1 MERSTESL
9 LCLFLCGCL
18 ASSAAMAGKSRGK
31 PVIAPGSQL
40 VVDGSELKSIEVM
53 PTQGAN
59 MEGVGYGVN
68 AGVQSAASMPGYTP
82 GAGAVGSML
91 GILIVKSMQDSSIRN
106 AANKPV
112 EPLRAAYAAQRGLL
126 ELESALTAAWNEHAY
141 ESQRCSP
148 DDMTKCETRLT
159 LRPVLRLLP
168 GARILCVAIEAKMQD
183 RKGRSIYTTRLNY
196 LTQPAVPTRVEEL
209 NDYWSGDNFR
219 PLIQEWS
226 GALQTLMPL
235 LASQLEGREKPAAG
249 AAQAIRYVNAGG
261 LFYDRGTIL
270 SQDEHRVVYR
280 SLDGDISVVHVDRFI
295 GTDEYYKWLTA
306 PRSPIGTEVETSD
319 TNAAAA
325 KENAGT

>member
-1 MERSTESL
+1 MERRTESL

-18 ASSAAMAGKSRGK
+18 ACSAAMAGKSRGK
-31 PVIAPGSQL
+31 PVTAPGSQL
-40 VVDGSELKSIEVM
+40 VVDGSDLKSIEVM

-59 MEGVGYGVN
+59 MESVGYGVH
-68 AGVQSAASMPGYTP
+68 AGVQSAASTPGYTA
-82 GAGAVGSML
+82 GAGVAGSML
-91 GILIVKSMQDSSIRN
+91 GVLIAKSIQDSSLRN

-112 EPLRAAYAAQRGLL
+112 EPLRAAYAAQRSQL

-148 DDMTKCETRLT
+148 DDMTRCETRLT

-168 GARILCVAIEAKMQD
+168 NARILCIAIEAKVQD
-183 RKGRSIYTTRLNY
+183 RKGRSLYASRFNY
-196 LTQPAVPTRVEEL
+196 LSQPAVPTRIDEL
-209 NDYWSGDNFR
+209 NDYWSGDDFR

-235 LASQLEGREKPAAG
+235 LASELERREKPAAG
-249 AAQAIRYVNAGG
+249 TAQAIRYVNAGG

-280 SLDGDISVVHVDRFI
+280 SLDGDISVVHVDRFV

-306 PRSPIGTEVETSD
+306 PRSPAGAEGDTSN
-319 TNAAAA
+319 THAEAP
-325 KENAGT
+325 KENAGS

>member
-18 ASSAAMAGKSRGK
+18 TGAGAMAGNSRAK
-31 PVIAPGSQL
+31 PVTMPGSQL
-40 VVDGSELKSIEVM
+40 VIDGSELKSIEVM

-68 AGVQSAASMPGYTP
+68 AGVQSAAGMPGYTP
-82 GAGAVGSML
+82 GVGVAGSVL
-91 GILIVKSMQDSSIRN
+91 GVLISKSIQDSSIRN

-112 EPLRAAYAAQRGLL
+112 EPLRAAYAAQRSQL
-126 ELESALTAAWNEHAY
+126 ELESALTAAWNEHAD

-148 DDMTKCETRLT
+148 DDTTTCETYLT
-159 LRPVLRLLP
+159 LRPILRLLP
-168 GARILCVAIEAKMQD
+168 NARILCIAIEAKLKD
-183 RKGRSIYTTRLNY
+183 RKGRSVFATRLNY
-196 LTQPAVPTRVEEL
+196 LSQPAIPTRIDEL
-209 NDYWSGDNFR
+209 NDYWSGDSFR
-219 PLIQEWS
+219 PLTQEWS
-226 GALQTLMPL
+226 GALQTLIPL
-235 LASQLEGREKPAAG
+235 LASELERREKPASG

-280 SLDGDISVVHVDRFI
+280 SLDGDISAVHVDRFI

-306 PRSPIGTEVETSD
+306 PRSPVGAEIDASNP
-319 TNAAAA
+319 NAAAA

>member
-9 LCLFLCGCL
+9 LSLFLCGCL
-18 ASSAAMAGKSRGK
+18 ASSGAMAGSSRSK
-31 PVIAPGSQL
+31 PVTAPGSQL
-40 VVDGSELKSIEVM
+40 VVDGSELKSIEVL

-68 AGVQSAASMPGYTP
+68 AGVQSAAAMPGYTP
-82 GAGAVGSML
+82 GAGVAGSML
-91 GILIVKSMQDSSIRN
+91 GILISKSIQDSSIRN

-112 EPLRAAYAAQRGLL
+112 EPLRAAYAAQRSEL

-148 DDMTKCETRLT
+148 DDMTRCETRLT
-159 LRPVLRLLP
+159 LRPILRLLP
-168 GARILCVAIEAKMQD
+168 NARILCVAIEAKLQD
-183 RKGRSIYTTRLNY
+183 RKGRSIYATRLNY
-196 LTQPAVPTRVEEL
+196 LSQPATPTRVDEL

-219 PLIQEWS
+219 PLAQEWS

-235 LASQLEGREKPAAG
+235 LASELERREKPASG

-270 SQDEHRVVYR
+270 SQSEHRVVYR
-280 SLDGDISVVHVDRFI
+280 SLDGDISAVHVDRFI

-306 PRSPIGTEVETSD
+306 PRSPAGTEVDVSN
-319 TNAAAA
+319 TNVEAT